1 MRRDDGPI
9 TDIFSGVLPFMV
21 VYILA
26 LLVLMWLPEIALWL
40 PRVMR

>member
-1 MRRDDGPI
+1 VM
-9 TDIFSGVLPFMV
+9 PFAA

-26 LLVLMWLPEIALWL
+26 LLILMWLPDIALWL

>member
-1 MRRDDGPI
+1 M
-9 TDIFSGVLPFMV
+9 PFAA

-26 LLVLMWLPEIALWL
+26 LLILMWLPDIALWL

>member
-1 MRRDDGPI
+1 M
-9 TDIFSGVLPFMV
+9 PFMA

-26 LLVLMWLPEIALWL
+26 LLILMWLPDIALWL